1 MSKKIALLIVSALI
15 VMVVFVSIYVVY
27 SANNILESHVIEEDE
42 YMYISD
48 EILILSGWIGSE
60 TINMMAEPSY
70 SSEIIGSI
78 RFNEQIEY
86 TIYNDDWYKIYGI
99 DVDAYVS
106 SEYILDEDTG
116 YPYYEQYE
124 LDKIF
129 GYTDYNVPI
138 TSGFKSYMDYRTI
151 TSKESRQYKLQNEY
165 AYTGDYGIRMVGDRH
180 CVALG
185 SYFTSDIGQYFDLI
199 LTDGTVIQCILAD
212 QKADIHTD
220 SNNIITMHNNCMS
233 EFVIDT
239 QYLYSAVKAY
249 GDVSQCEYSWRYPV
263 KTVRVYNKN
272 IFD

>member
-1 MSKKIALLIVSALI
+1 MDKKIVLRIVSALI
-15 VMVVFVSIYVVY
+15 IVSVFVSIYVVY
-27 SANNILESHVIEEDE
+27 SANNDIESSVIEEDE
-42 YMYISD
+42 YLYVSD

-60 TINMMAEPSY
+60 TINMMAEPSD

-78 RFNEQIEY
+78 GFNEQIEY
-86 TIYNDDWYKIYGI
+86 TIYNDNWYKIYGI
-99 DVDAYVS
+99 DVDAYVP

-116 YPYYEQYE
+116 YSYYEQYD
-124 LDKIF
+124 LDKIA

-151 TSKESRQYKLQNEY
+151 TSKESKQYKLQNEY

-199 LTDGTVIQCILAD
+199 LTDGTIIQCILAD

-239 QYLYSAVKAY
+239 QYLYSAVKSY